1 VPDSRS
7 VYKARVDAVIM
18 HMHDHLHEK
27 MVLYDLAR
35 NAGFSAFHFHRLFSA
50 LIGETPQHFLNRIRL
65 ERAAN
70 MLAKYSGYSITQIA
84 LNCGFSSSSAFA
96 RSFKNHFGM
105 SANAY
110 RKAESRPALPDV
122 YREKLFLHDVN
133 KMKVEIRNVPTWNLI
148 YVSIL
153 KGYKIELIC
162 RGWNQLFKWATAH
175 DLVSKDT
182 RVLGISYDDPLITPS
197 DKCRYFA
204 CLSVPN
210 EIHPQPPFGY
220 MQLAGSKCATVRV
233 TCTLDEIQGIYM
245 YLYRDWLVDSGFQP
259 ADLPPYEIYLSTPE
273 TNPEGK
279 YEMEIYIPIVP
290 L

>member
-1 VPDSRS
+1 MPDSRS

-18 HMHDHLHEK
+18 HMHDHLQDK
-27 MVLYDLAR
+27 MVLNDLATT
-35 NAGFSAFHFHRLFSA
+35 AGFSAFHFHRLFSA

-96 RSFKNHFGM
+96 RSFKNHFGI

-122 YREKLFLHDVN
+122 YRDKLFLHDVN
-133 KMKVEIRNVPTWNLI
+133 QIKVEIRNVPTWNLI

-175 DLVSKDT
+175 ELVFKDT

-210 EIHPQPPFGY
+210 EIHPQPPIGY
-220 MQLAGSKCATVRV
+220 MKLAGSKCATVRV

-245 YLYRDWLVDSGFQP
+245 YLYRDWLLDSGFQP
-259 ADLPPYEIYLSTPE
+259 DDLPPYEIYLSTPE